1 MLLLLRC
8 VVLGGPVCCGCGLVP
23 SQVQGRAAVLL
34 EVQWR
39 VGPPLAAVALMLLLG
54 WVGFISENH
63 VFTQYS
69 ITNLHFCLQ
78 EIHVIMKDR
87 HFSGFSCGGG
97 AGHQPIYSVF
107 IPSVAML
114 CSVVG

>member
-1 MLLLLRC
+1 M
-8 VVLGGPVCCGCGLVP
+8 
-23 SQVQGRAAVLL
+23 LL

-54 WVGFISENH
+54 WVAFISENH

-69 ITNLHFCLQ
+69 ITNFCLQ